1 MSNDEGRHTEDEQE
15 AKAPEEDKP
24 AMPPGA
30 RAVAETDKS
39 VDDEDKS
46 DGA

>member
-1 MSNDEGRHTEDEQE
+1 MSTDEGQHTEDEQE
-15 AKAPEEDKP
+15 AEASDDDKP

-30 RAVAETDKS
+30 RAVAETDDS
-39 VDDEDKS
+39 VKDEDKA